1 MKNKTSILSVQDHST
16 SSLKSRK
23 SEFTKSP
30 HVYPV
35 DSMPS
40 LSPFQDKT
48 LKKKKGKKN
57 ERDQKQSPN
66 SIGNE
71 SLTLK
76 DRQPTRSRHSKSA
89 ATSVEI
95 EVGRERDHLRM

>member
-1 MKNKTSILSVQDHST
+1 MKNKTSILSVQDHSA

-48 LKKKKGKKN
+48 LKKKKRKEK
-57 ERDQKQSPN
+57 
-66 SIGNE
+66 
-71 SLTLK
+71 
-76 DRQPTRSRHSKSA
+76 
-89 ATSVEI
+89 
-95 EVGRERDHLRM
+95 

>member
-1 MKNKTSILSVQDHST
+1 MKNKTSILSVQDHSA

-48 LKKKKGKKN
+48 LKKKKK
-57 ERDQKQSPN
+57 ERKMKE
-66 SIGNE
+66 I
-71 SLTLK
+71 
-76 DRQPTRSRHSKSA
+76 RSK
-89 ATSVEI
+89 VQI
-95 EVGRERDHLRM
+95 L